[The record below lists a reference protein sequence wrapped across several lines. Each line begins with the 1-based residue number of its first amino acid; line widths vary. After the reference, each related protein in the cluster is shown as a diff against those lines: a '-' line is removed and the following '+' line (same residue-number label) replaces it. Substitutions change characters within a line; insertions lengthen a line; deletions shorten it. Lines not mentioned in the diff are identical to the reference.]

1 MLRNLLIL
9 ILIIILVALGAAMAL
24 RIVFWYV
31 RMALNLLFVIA
42 AFVGV
47 IFLVRKLRT

>member
-1 MLRNLLIL
+1 MLKNLLIL
-9 ILIIILVALGAAMAL
+9 ILIIIVVVLGAAMAL

-42 AFVGV
+42 AFIGV
-47 IFLVRKLRT
+47 IFLIRKLRA